1 MSKQL
6 TLGYISNSPLAY
18 EGETYRS
25 KSGHWNYVEKVSE
38 LFDKV
43 DVFARVKKV
52 DKSNNKYRR
61 RVNIENAN
69 FHDISKKNTNR
80 KNRSS
85 IAENIKR
92 FRYILERSKSWSFG
106 FYMAPGWTALMGA
119 LASRVHGIPY
129 AACFRGEWDGVV
141 KNRIEE
147 RYNFGTFKHVIKLP
161 IKLIQYVILKNANI
175 KMTEGYVL
183 VEKYKS
189 INRKEVIPT
198 LTSDLSRKDFAQ
210 KSKKRAKSKIKISW
224 VGSMINRKRPFMA
237 VEVVDKISK
246 KCKHNVELEM
256 IGNGV
261 IKTELERKIKNM
273 GIEGKINVRGYISDK
288 SRLLRV
294 IKKCDIHLV
303 TSESEG
309 FPRVIWEAQSQYVP
323 VVSTR
328 VGGVP
333 EFLEDRAEVML
344 ASDDS
349 VESVANCVRKLIEN
363 TQLRSKIAKKGYRRA
378 KKFVSNKRMGRV
390 INRFK
395 KEIRKIK

>member
-69 FHDISKKNTNR
+69 FHDISKKSMNR
-80 KNRSS
+80 KNRGS

-106 FYMAPGWTALMGA
+106 FYMAPGWAALMGT
-119 LASRVHGIPY
+119 LASKVHDIPY
-129 AACFRGEWDGVV
+129 ATCFRGEWDGVV

-147 RYNFGTFKHVIKLP
+147 KYNSRTFKNIVKFP
-161 IKLIQYVILKNANI
+161 IKFIQYMILKNANI

-183 VEKYKS
+183 VGKYKS

-198 LTSDLSRKDFAQ
+198 LTSDLSKKDFAQ
-210 KSKKRAKSKIKISW
+210 KSKKHAKSKIKISW
-224 VGSMINRKRPFMA
+224 VGSMISRKRPFMA
-237 VEVVDKISK
+237 IKVIKKINK
-246 KCKHNVELEM
+246 KCKHNVEIEM
-256 IGNGV
+256 IGDGV
-261 IKTELERKIKNM
+261 RKKELERKIRKM
-273 GIEGKINVRGYISDK
+273 GIEGMTNVRGYISDK
-288 SRLLRV
+288 SRLLEV

-303 TSESEG
+303 TSDSEG
-309 FPRVIWEAQSQYVP
+309 FPRVIWEAQSQHVP

-333 EFLEDRAEVML
+333 ELLEDRAEVML

-349 VESVANCVRKLIEN
+349 VESLTNCVKKLIEN

-390 INRFK
+390 INSFK

>member
-18 EGETYRS
+18 EGEKYRS

-69 FHDISKKNTNR
+69 FHDISKKNTNK

-85 IAENIKR
+85 IAENIKQ

-106 FYMAPGWTALMGA
+106 FYMAPGWAALMGA
-119 LASRVHGIPY
+119 LASRVHNIPY
-129 AACFRGEWDGVV
+129 AACFRGEWDGIVE
-141 KNRIEE
+141 NRIEE
-147 RYNFGTFKHVIKLP
+147 KYNYGKLKNLIKLP
-161 IKLIQYVILKNANI
+161 IKLIQYMILKNANI

-183 VEKYKS
+183 VGKYKS
-189 INRKEVIPT
+189 INRKKVIPT
-198 LTSDLSRKDFAQ
+198 LTSDLSKKDFAQ

-224 VGSMINRKRPFMA
+224 VGSMIRRKRPSMA
-237 VEVVDKISK
+237 VKVVNKINK
-246 KCKHNVELEM
+246 MCKHNVELEM
-256 IGNGV
+256 IGDGV
-261 IKTELERKIKNM
+261 RKTELERKIRKM
-273 GIEGKINVRGYISDK
+273 GIEGKINMRGYISSK

-294 IKKCDIHLV
+294 IKKCDMHLV
-303 TSESEG
+303 TSDSEG
-309 FPRVIWEAQSQYVP
+309 FPRVIWEAQSQHVP

-349 VESVANCVRKLIEN
+349 VESVASCVRKLIEN
-363 TQLRSKIAKKGYRRA
+363 TQLRGKIAKKGYRRA

-390 INRFK
+390 VNSFK
-395 KEIRKIK
+395 KEIRKIR